1 MSGMA
6 EEEQPSNP
14 IPPPPSSHQPLPPFV
29 EVMCKSSGRTRRFAA
44 GTEAGFAIYLI
55 NKKLDIG
62 LPLALH
68 IEAVKEGEEP
78 VSFGPNAV
86 LVDYGDGW
94 KLETVTDVEFAGVG
108 KEKRVQPT
116 EVKIPK
122 SSGGSHPS
130 ESAVSSQPVI
140 SFVYIGKIF
149 LAIIF
154 IFALGA
160 VFTLALENLP
170 RLILFINSSM

>member
-1 MSGMA
+1 MA

-14 IPPPPSSHQPLPPFV
+14 IPPPPSHQPLPPFV

-94 KLETVTDVEFAGVG
+94 KLETVTDVEFAVGVG

-116 EVKIPK
+116 KVKIPK
-122 SSGGSHPS
+122 SLGGSHPS

-149 LAIIF
+149 IAIIF